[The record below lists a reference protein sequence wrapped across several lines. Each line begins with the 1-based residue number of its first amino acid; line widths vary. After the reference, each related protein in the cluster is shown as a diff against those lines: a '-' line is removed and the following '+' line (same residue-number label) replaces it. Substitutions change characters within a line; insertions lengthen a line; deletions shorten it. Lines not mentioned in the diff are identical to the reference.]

1 MQMYYFLHLI
11 EILNSL
17 ILERLDSWRKNLY
30 VIWLAQLIAMIGMSM
45 VIPFLPLFIKELG
58 VSDLPQLK
66 RWSGLVL
73 SGVFITA
80 FLATPVWGWIGD
92 RVGKKKMVI
101 RAVFGLALS
110 QFLIGLSQ
118 DVVQLFIFR
127 MLQGALSGFVA
138 AALALV
144 SSNTPKENSGYAIGF
159 LASSTAAGN
168 VLGPFIG
175 GLLADSFGYRNV
187 FFITS
192 AMCFVSGLLVVFLV
206 KEVNI
211 SRNTDG
217 NLLDNYKYVSRH
229 HQLKIA
235 MFTLILSAASIS
247 MIQPMFALF
256 IAQRIEAI
264 RYLATITGAIFG
276 VLGVFQV
283 ISSPIWGKRNDRN
296 GIRKNLSFALL
307 GAGIGYAAH
316 VATTGLW
323 ELIPVRAFL
332 GFCVGGVLPSLYTF
346 ISHYTPLE
354 RKGGVMG
361 IASSLTMLG
370 NLLGP
375 LSAGY
380 IASFTS
386 INFIFILS
394 GVLLVVGSF
403 VVYINLRLPIAEKV
417 PSTPE
422 IVSYEVNKAEK
433 VAIGNEHSSP
443 PPS

>member
-1 MQMYYFLHLI
+1 
-11 EILNSL
+11 
-17 ILERLDSWRKNLY
+17 
-30 VIWLAQLIAMIGMSM
+30 MIGMSM

-58 VSDLPQLK
+58 VTDMPQLK
-66 RWSGLVL
+66 RWSGLVV

-80 FLATPVWGWIGD
+80 VIATPIWGWIGD
-92 RVGKKKMVI
+92 RVGKRKMVI

-110 QFLIGLSQ
+110 QFMIGLSQ

-127 MLQGALSGFVA
+127 MLQGALSGFIA

-168 VLGPFIG
+168 MLGPFIG

-187 FFITS
+187 FFITA
-192 AMCFVSGLLVVFLV
+192 AMCFISGILVVFLV

-211 SRNTDG
+211 SRNMDG
-217 NLLDNYKYVSRH
+217 NILDNYRYVSRH
-229 HQLKIA
+229 KQVKVA
-235 MFTLILSAASIS
+235 MLTLILSAASIS

-256 IAQRIEAI
+256 IEQRVGQIHF
-264 RYLATITGAIFG
+264 LATVTGAIFG
-276 VLGVFQV
+276 ILGVFQV

-296 GIRKNLSFALL
+296 EIRKNLSFALL
-307 GAGIGYAAH
+307 GAGIGYASH

-323 ELIPVRAFL
+323 ELVPVRAFL
-332 GFCVGGVLPSLYTF
+332 GFCIGGVLPSLYTF
-346 ISHYTPLE
+346 ISHNTPLE

-361 IASSLTMLG
+361 IASSITMFG

-394 GVLLVVGSF
+394 GIILALGSLI
-403 VVYINLRLPIAEKV
+403 VYRSLKV
-417 PSTPE
+417 PVPAAVPKIDKVE
-422 IVSYEVNKAEK
+422 MKKAET
-433 VAIGNEHSSP
+433 VTIGNEQ
-443 PPS
+443 